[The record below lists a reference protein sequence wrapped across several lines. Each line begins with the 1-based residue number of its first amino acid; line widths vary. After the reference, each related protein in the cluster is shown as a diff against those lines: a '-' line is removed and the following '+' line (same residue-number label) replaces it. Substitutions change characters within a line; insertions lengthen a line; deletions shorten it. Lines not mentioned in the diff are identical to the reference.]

1 MNILI
6 FNTVCLYNNDK
17 TIIYGQY
24 SDDINYSRI
33 SINIDINIKYN
44 IIFYNERRDFFIE
57 IYDKI
62 TYINKI
68 TFEYNNT
75 KIIDKNEI
83 FLLFPFEKCN
93 LHLNSDSAIISTM
106 CKNYSF
112 RLDEWIEYNIKLGFS
127 GIIIFDNDGNNSN
140 NINESLDNTDCEYST
155 KEICEKYRD
164 KVFLVDFNYKPILGN
179 HYDTIQRIT
188 LHIGVNAFRNKC
200 KKIALIDADEFIYL
214 PTVNMKIETFL
225 LNYDKKTIQ
234 IYSNILTNKNN
245 DDLINNNILD
255 LAIYLANSDSNKLIN
270 KLILDTSLIKD
281 NEFFSSPHEHPTQI
295 KIDKSL
301 IVFYHCYINR
311 RYQYQNNMSKIE
323 LLKNNS

>member
-68 TFEYNNT
+68 TFECNNT
-75 KIIDKNEI
+75 KIINKNEI

-140 NINESLDNTDCEYST
+140 NINESLDNTDSECST
-155 KEICEKYRD
+155 KEICEKYKD
-164 KVFLVDFNYKPILGN
+164 KVLLVDFNYEPILGN
-179 HYDTIQRIT
+179 HYDSIQRIS
-188 LHIGVNAFRNKC
+188 LYIGVNAFRNKC

-214 PTVNMKIETFL
+214 PTVNMKIESFL

-234 IYSNILTNKNN
+234 I
-245 DDLINNNILD
+245 
-255 LAIYLANSDSNKLIN
+255 
-270 KLILDTSLIKD
+270 
-281 NEFFSSPHEHPTQI
+281 
-295 KIDKSL
+295 
-301 IVFYHCYINR
+301 C
-311 RYQYQNNMSKIE
+311 
-323 LLKNNS
+323 